1 MAEAWLGNLTEAVA
15 DLGSNGVPGLPSI
28 KTKKL
33 VVRNSDLIWAEK
45 NVIRMVSMAQL
56 KGGCSNSSNPIK
68 TLQIPNLNFDIHS
81 LALNHTK
88 KLLAVSGTH
97 QVLVIVLP
105 RPGYANLVSPTLDS
119 RSILIGQYYHALPG
133 SSQLANVDWH
143 PWSCSAASLLVLTR
157 DSLLRE
163 YDVSLDSDEP
173 QQSLSFTQH
182 SAMPG
187 SLSTPLSNHRSRGF
201 SADDDRDDECVSF
214 HLGCSSSDWG
224 ALTLYALMRNGDV
237 YALCPFLPTH
247 ALVPINYIQN
257 LRGVTEAKL
266 LDPAHEDNGIVEARL
281 NQQMRWL
288 NAMAKQMH
296 SLDGSAT
303 SFKCSSPRAT
313 GSILRQGPYLVQPP
327 PSDDDEEADA
337 SDILAIRPSQL
348 PMDVFVVVYTNGR
361 VDVCLATDN
370 VEGRW
375 SSRAE
380 LAAQPPVMSTYETI
394 QLVNGADVGYP
405 SLEHDPVY
413 EDTVYISH
421 ASGVHALVLKPW
433 LDELAQTEC
442 ITRDSKLI
450 QVVQTGERDNAQS
463 NPVVALDIVNDAFLG
478 YFLLALTANLQLLPL
493 ALSLRVEETSGE
505 GVEEKEHKKGAE
517 GADHTSEHLKHYSSL
532 LDAAHPI
539 DLDAAHPIDLTRGLD
554 GGHTRDAIA
563 ITPQT
568 LRYLGGVVSNVRR
581 HTHALTA
588 SANSVQDRLSL
599 QLRESAR
606 QIDRL
611 AHVAQVATNP
621 SNQAGVG
628 SGKGGRVHAVS
639 LDQLAL
645 LARMDRLLQR
655 LMDRHQPTL
664 SVHETK
670 WFEELARIRDE
681 VGGSGGGK
689 NGDAKGRA
697 LQARMSRLN
706 HQLNILRPQVE
717 AYQLGQAAKLTPSS
731 AIGASQIAKVE
742 GVLHEE

>member
-1 MAEAWLGNLTEAVA
+1 
-15 DLGSNGVPGLPSI
+15 
-28 KTKKL
+28 
-33 VVRNSDLIWAEK
+33 
-45 NVIRMVSMAQL
+45 
-56 KGGCSNSSNPIK
+56 
-68 TLQIPNLNFDIHS
+68 
-81 LALNHTK
+81 
-88 KLLAVSGTH
+88 
-97 QVLVIVLP
+97 
-105 RPGYANLVSPTLDS
+105 
-119 RSILIGQYYHALPG
+119 
-133 SSQLANVDWH
+133 
-143 PWSCSAASLLVLTR
+143 
-157 DSLLRE
+157 
-163 YDVSLDSDEP
+163 
-173 QQSLSFTQH
+173 
-182 SAMPG
+182 
-187 SLSTPLSNHRSRGF
+187 
-201 SADDDRDDECVSF
+201 
-214 HLGCSSSDWG
+214 
-224 ALTLYALMRNGDV
+224 
-237 YALCPFLPTH
+237 
-247 ALVPINYIQN
+247 
-257 LRGVTEAKL
+257 
-266 LDPAHEDNGIVEARL
+266 
-281 NQQMRWL
+281 
-288 NAMAKQMH
+288 
-296 SLDGSAT
+296 
-303 SFKCSSPRAT
+303 
-313 GSILRQGPYLVQPP
+313 
-327 PSDDDEEADA
+327 
-337 SDILAIRPSQL
+337 
-348 PMDVFVVVYTNGR
+348 
-361 VDVCLATDN
+361 
-370 VEGRW
+370 
-375 SSRAE
+375 
-380 LAAQPPVMSTYETI
+380 MSTYETI

-405 SLEHDPVY
+405 SLERDPVY

-421 ASGVHALVLKPW
+421 SSGVHALVLKPW

-599 QLRESAR
+599 QIRESAR

-697 LQARMSRLN
+697 LQARMSRVSALSIA
-706 HQLNILRPQVE
+706 L
-717 AYQLGQAAKLTPSS
+717 LTPADIPASS
-731 AIGASQIAKVE
+731 TINSISLGRRWRRISWARRRNSPPHPLLALRKSLRWRECFMKSEWNV
-742 GVLHEE
+742 V